1 MRTVDTV
8 NTVVRAGGLR
18 GFDEFV
24 RDLGGDPKQLL
35 TRHGIEIG
43 DDAEVLISLDS
54 VARLLEDSADT
65 LRCPHFGLGLAER
78 QDPGVLGLL
87 AIVMRHAQTVESAIA
102 DASRYL
108 LAHSPAYT
116 ITLDQHSPVGPDC
129 ATLRFEARLDDH
141 LAQRQLIDSCLATA
155 FKIGRAIT
163 AAEFRVEAV
172 SLPHTPLAPAQV
184 YRDYFHAPVHFE
196 QPYAGLHARRHLL
209 GAPLKH
215 AQPAIYH
222 RARADLAQR
231 FTAHDDRLS
240 DRVRHALV
248 ASMGA
253 AHGTKSDIASLLGL
267 HPRTLQRHLARDGE
281 TFEAIRE
288 ELYRTTAQRYLRE
301 THIPL
306 AQIAAV
312 MGFSEHSSFT
322 RTCRRWFGK
331 PPSHVR
337 AEKP

>member
-1 MRTVDTV
+1 MASVDTV
-8 NTVVRAGGLR
+8 NTVVRAGSLR
-18 GFDEFV
+18 GFAEFV
-24 RDLGGDPKQLL
+24 RDLGGDPEQLL
-35 TRHGIEIG
+35 TRHGLEVG
-43 DDAEVLISLDS
+43 DDAEALISLDA

-65 LRCPHFGLGLAER
+65 LRCPHFGLGLAQR

-87 AIVMRHAQTVESAIA
+87 AIVLRHSRTAESAIV

-108 LAHSPAYT
+108 LAHSPAYS

-141 LAQRQLIDSCLATA
+141 LGQRQLIDSCLATA
-155 FKIGRAIT
+155 FRIGQAIT
-163 AAEFRVEAV
+163 GAEFGVEAV
-172 SLPHTPLAPAQV
+172 SLPHTPLAPAQL

-215 AQPAIYH
+215 AQPAIYQ
-222 RARADLAQR
+222 RARTDLAQR
-231 FTAHDDRLS
+231 FSARDDQLA

-253 AHGTKSDIASLLGL
+253 GHGTKSDIASLLGL
-267 HPRTLQRHLARDGE
+267 HPRTLQRRLARDGE

-288 ELYRTTAQRYLRE
+288 DLYRTTAHRYLRQ

-312 MGFSEHSSFT
+312 MGFSEHASFT

-331 PPSHVR
+331 PPSRVR